1 MHYNLKTLM
10 EINPIVFEE
19 CSVRLRH
26 EAMVLVSRCQGRRR
40 SASDGLADVY
50 LCAHFGEESFEWVG
64 AGAVCICTSG
74 AYP

>member
-1 MHYNLKTLM
+1 M

-50 LCAHFGEESFEWVG
+50 LCAPFRGGKFWVG
-64 AGAVCICTSG
+64 GSG
-74 AYP
+74 GGVHLH